1 VQRIKV
7 FQTVTLTIF
16 LILSFLISSRA
27 FGEERSGN
35 IKLSLSGGFLSL
47 EDSADSLF
55 GRTGLGINLSS
66 YLSLDLS
73 LTNSFS
79 KNGVILISIDS
90 SLDLLP
96 EKRLSPFAVLGAGAG
111 IISSDGS
118 TTTKALFNAG
128 IGLRYSLYKD
138 VFLTLDIRDYI
149 LESSSRNWAASGG
162 LVFYFDPVSTSATAT
177 SATNLDQRSE
187 KKEKD
192 QAGSRQESSGTEQKR
207 PLIEVHT
214 AERQVAQEKTISE
227 KPEELSARPQQE
239 ETAKDTVAKQEST
252 FTEGKVSVGQGIST
266 SEVKVEGT
274 AEKTGA
280 EKEASQIVLKV
291 EPLSES
297 ERASEAGGKDLS
309 DKRGSSIFEVS
320 SDKQKKADLSVAQ
333 PDLQEKRADMIGEG
347 PASSAP
353 QVTEVKVMKKEKL
366 EMQAVERESRPG
378 EVVEQAKVETAEKKI
393 SEGKEF
399 DREVPSTSLS
409 EKPETRVIHP
419 EVKNIYPDKSTT
431 IERPSVIV
439 ARKEEQNGPVRN
451 GEIKK
456 EASKDISSK
465 TEVAIVTA
473 PSAEKTALVPEQ
485 VTSQE
490 IKEETGIKPLSI
502 DGNREGKKAEKLSGE
517 QEEKTTRSGTGVS
530 RGKDA
535 RMVAKK
541 RIREKKVYE
550 KAVLYGESS
559 GQKQAGPEELS
570 VRPQQEETA
579 KDTVAKQ
586 ESTLSQEERKDMQEI
601 PVPEE
606 EKVTI
611 KKNRAEV
618 VIEFNMKETSISPE
632 NERVLKGFVM
642 KVKDKKPKRIIIEG
656 HACAHGPKAL
666 NLIIS
671 KKRALSVKKFLRDHG
686 IKKNVTVRFYGEE
699 RLRFK
704 EIPTPDNI
712 NDPHVRANRRVR
724 IIASW

>member
-35 IKLSLSGGFLSL
+35 IKLNLSGGFLSL

-118 TTTKALFNAG
+118 TTTRALFNAG

-149 LESSSRNWAASGG
+149 LGSSSRNWAASGG

-177 SATNLDQRSE
+177 SATNLDQR
-187 KKEKD
+187 KD
-192 QAGSRQESSGTEQKR
+192 QAGSRQER
-207 PLIEVHT
+207 PLIEVRT
-214 AERQVAQEKTISE
+214 VERQVV

-239 ETAKDTVAKQEST
+239 ETAKDTVAKQESA
-252 FTEGKVSVGQGIST
+252 FTEGKVSVGQGVLT
-266 SEVKVEGT
+266 AEVKV
-274 AEKTGA
+274 
-280 EKEASQIVLKV
+280 
-291 EPLSES
+291 
-297 ERASEAGGKDLS
+297 
-309 DKRGSSIFEVS
+309 
-320 SDKQKKADLSVAQ
+320 
-333 PDLQEKRADMIGEG
+333 
-347 PASSAP
+347 
-353 QVTEVKVMKKEKL
+353 
-366 EMQAVERESRPG
+366 
-378 EVVEQAKVETAEKKI
+378 
-393 SEGKEF
+393 
-399 DREVPSTSLS
+399 
-409 EKPETRVIHP
+409 
-419 EVKNIYPDKSTT
+419 
-431 IERPSVIV
+431 
-439 ARKEEQNGPVRN
+439 
-451 GEIKK
+451 
-456 EASKDISSK
+456 
-465 TEVAIVTA
+465 
-473 PSAEKTALVPEQ
+473 
-485 VTSQE
+485 
-490 IKEETGIKPLSI
+490 
-502 DGNREGKKAEKLSGE
+502 EGKKAEKLSGE
-517 QEEKTTRSGTGVS
+517 QEEKTTRLGTGVS
-530 RGKDA
+530 RGKDV

-570 VRPQQEETA
+570 ARPQQEETV
-579 KDTVAKQ
+579 KDKSTKQ
-586 ESTLSQEERKDMQEI
+586 ESTLSQEERKDKQEI

-724 IIASW
+724 IIAYW

>member
-177 SATNLDQRSE
+177 SATNLDQRGE

-192 QAGSRQESSGTEQKR
+192 QAGSRQER
-207 PLIEVHT
+207 PLIEVRT

-252 FTEGKVSVGQGIST
+252 FTEGKVSVGQGVST
-266 SEVKVEGT
+266 AEVKVEGT

-280 EKEASQIVLKV
+280 EKEASRIVVKV

-320 SDKQKKADLSVAQ
+320 SDKQKKADLPVAQ

-347 PASSAP
+347 PASSTQ

-378 EVVEQAKVETAEKKI
+378 ELVEQAKVETAEKKI

-399 DREVPSTSLS
+399 DREVSSTSLS

-559 GQKQAGPEELS
+559 RQKQAGPEELS
-570 VRPQQEETA
+570 VRPQQEETV
-579 KDTVAKQ
+579 KDKGTKQ
-586 ESTLSQEERKDMQEI
+586 ESTLSQEERKDKQEI

-632 NERVLKGFVM
+632 NERVLKGFVI

-724 IIASW
+724 IIAYW

>member
-118 TTTKALFNAG
+118 TTTRALFNAG

-177 SATNLDQRSE
+177 SATNLDQRGE

-207 PLIEVHT
+207 PLIEVRT

-239 ETAKDTVAKQEST
+239 EIAKDTVAKQEST

-274 AEKTGA
+274 AEK
-280 EKEASQIVLKV
+280 EASQIVVKV

-297 ERASEAGGKDLS
+297 ERASEAGGK
-309 DKRGSSIFEVS
+309 
-320 SDKQKKADLSVAQ
+320 
-333 PDLQEKRADMIGEG
+333 
-347 PASSAP
+347 
-353 QVTEVKVMKKEKL
+353 
-366 EMQAVERESRPG
+366 
-378 EVVEQAKVETAEKKI
+378 AK
-393 SEGKEF
+393 
-399 DREVPSTSLS
+399 
-409 EKPETRVIHP
+409 
-419 EVKNIYPDKSTT
+419 
-431 IERPSVIV
+431 
-439 ARKEEQNGPVRN
+439 
-451 GEIKK
+451 
-456 EASKDISSK
+456 
-465 TEVAIVTA
+465 
-473 PSAEKTALVPEQ
+473 
-485 VTSQE
+485 
-490 IKEETGIKPLSI
+490 KEETGIKPLSI
-502 DGNREGKKAEKLSGE
+502 DGTREGKKAEKLSGE

-559 GQKQAGPEELS
+559 RQKQAGPEELS
-570 VRPQQEETA
+570 VRPQQEETV
-579 KDTVAKQ
+579 KDKGTKQ
-586 ESTLSQEERKDMQEI
+586 ESTLSQEERKDIQEI

-724 IIASW
+724 IIAYW